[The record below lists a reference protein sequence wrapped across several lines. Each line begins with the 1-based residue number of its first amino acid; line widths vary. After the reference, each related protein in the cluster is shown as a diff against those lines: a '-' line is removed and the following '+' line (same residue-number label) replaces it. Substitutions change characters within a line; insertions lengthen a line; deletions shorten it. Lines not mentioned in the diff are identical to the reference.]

1 MPHKVF
7 VGIAKNIV
15 LFSPML
21 REVEGRVFKDADQ
34 VAETF
39 DSGRPFAQFVCVIE
53 VDELSDTVLRV
64 MKLG

>member
-1 MPHKVF
+1 
-7 VGIAKNIV
+7 
-15 LFSPML
+15 ML